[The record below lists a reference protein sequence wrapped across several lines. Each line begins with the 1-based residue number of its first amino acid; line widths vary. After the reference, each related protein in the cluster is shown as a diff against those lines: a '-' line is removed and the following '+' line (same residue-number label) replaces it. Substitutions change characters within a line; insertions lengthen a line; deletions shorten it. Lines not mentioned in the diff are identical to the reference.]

1 MRVAAFVRIRLT
13 REQVD
18 DIDNVRLRE
27 GIEVKP
33 SDSRANSYIAE
44 YGECCWE
51 TDILPA
57 AVIEQAIDDHI
68 NGWLD
73 AKLWRRRE
81 SHASNSSCRN

>member
-1 MRVAAFVRIRLT
+1 MRVAAFVRIVLT
-13 REQVD
+13 REQVN
-18 DIDNVRLRE
+18 DIDNARLRE
-27 GIEVKP
+27 AIEVKP

-44 YGECCWE
+44 YRERCWE

-73 AKLWRRRE
+73 AKLWRRRDAE
-81 SHASNSSCRN
+81 IERTRSLL